1 MNVLAL
7 YRILYLAWVLSE
19 VAILAITRTRRG
31 GGDIQ
36 DRGSLRILWLVIL
49 VSVSLGSYYGDTHP
63 HTIDPITPWAQAAA
77 LIPLILGLAIRW
89 TAIVTLGRSFSA
101 NVAIRATQTLH
112 KTGLFRFVRHPSY
125 SGLILIFA
133 AIALHT
139 RNWLG
144 FAMVLIPTAAALFYR
159 IRVEESALRRAFGHD
174 YDDYRKTTRCLIPGI
189 F

>member
-1 MNVLAL
+1 MDISAF

-19 VAILAITRTRRG
+19 VAILTITRTRRG

-36 DRGSLRILWLVIL
+36 DRGSLRILWLVIA
-49 VSVSLGSYYGDTHP
+49 VSFSLGRYY
-63 HTIDPITPWAQAAA
+63 DPIPPWAQAAA
-77 LIPLILGLAIRW
+77 LISLILGLAIRW

-101 NVAIRATQTLH
+101 NVAIRATQTVH
-112 KTGLFRFVRHPSY
+112 KTGVFRFVRHPSY

-139 RNWLG
+139 RNWIG
-144 FAMVLIPTAAALFYR
+144 FAIVLIPTVAALFYR
-159 IRVEESALRRAFGHD
+159 IRVEESALRRAFGQD
-174 YDDYRKTTRCLIPGI
+174 YDDYSKTTKCLIPGI

>member
-1 MNVLAL
+1 MNIAAV
-7 YRILYLAWVLSE
+7 YRVLYLVWVLSE
-19 VAILAITRTRRG
+19 VSILVITRTRQG

-49 VSVSLGSYYGDTHP
+49 VFVSMGSYFGDTHP

-77 LIPLILGLAIRW
+77 VIPLILGLAIRW
-89 TAIVTLGRSFSA
+89 TAIITLGRSFSA
-101 NVAIRATQTLH
+101 NVAIRATQTVH

-139 RNWLG
+139 RNWIG
-144 FAMVLIPTAAALFYR
+144 FAIVLIPTVAALFYR
-159 IRVEESALRRAFGHD
+159 IRVEESALRRAFGRD
-174 YDDYRKTTRCLIPGI
+174 YDDYSKTTKRLIPGI

>member
-7 YRILYLAWVLSE
+7 YRILYLAWVFSE
-19 VAILAITRTRRG
+19 IAILVVTRTRHG

-36 DRGSLRILWLVIL
+36 DRGSLRILWLAIL
-49 VSVSLGSYYGDTHP
+49 VSISVGSYFGDTHP
-63 HTIDPITPWAQAAA
+63 HTIDPNTPWAQAAA
-77 LIPLILGLAIRW
+77 LILLILGLAIRC

-101 NVAIRATQTLH
+101 NVAIRATQTVH

-139 RNWLG
+139 RNWIG
-144 FAMVLIPTAAALFYR
+144 FAIVLIPTVAALFYR

-174 YDDYRKTTRCLIPGI
+174 YDDYSKTTKRLIPGI
-189 F
+189 Y